1 MNISAGFY
9 NFTRVSRNRE
19 SGLGYETDSGVH
31 CYNSTTN
38 GCVDQC
44 YDICNGDYQSCLTCK
59 GYVTC
64 ANRNLSQRNCSDN
77 ANSNLV
83 WDDTKKW
90 CDSTSDTCKN
100 ITKN

>member
-44 YDICNGDYQSCLTCK
+44 YDICNGDYRSCLTCK

-64 ANRNLSQRNCSDN
+64 ANRLLWPRNCSDD

-83 WDDTKKW
+83 WDDTKKR
-90 CDSTSDTCKN
+90 CDSTSDTC
-100 ITKN
+100 